1 MTTPIPAPWVL
12 VDADTVTNTM
22 LLLQRLTGW
31 LEGGDTAAAQRC
43 AAALSLGETHDPITI
58 ADWTDGLALE
68 LEHRTAAGTI
78 DTELNH

>member
-1 MTTPIPAPWVL
+1 MTTPIRSPWVL

-31 LEGGDTAAAQRC
+31 LEGCDTDAAQHC
-43 AAALSLGETHDPITI
+43 AVALSLGETHDPITI
-58 ADWTDGLALE
+58 ANWADALALE
-68 LEHRTAAGTI
+68 LEHCAGAGTI